1 MKKLTIGVVGAGIY
15 GNYHIHTY
23 CCDKNVE
30 RVVFC
35 DLNEE
40 RRIATADK
48 YQITG
53 YKTVKEMIAQEQLD
67 AISIATPD
75 PYHFEPAKD
84 AMEAGIKYL
93 FIEKPLATS
102 VKECE
107 ELIALAEKH

>member
-102 VKECE
+102 VK
-107 ELIALAEKH
+107 

>member
-1 MKKLTIGVVGAGIY
+1 MKKLTSGVVGAGIY

-53 YKTVKEMIAQEQLD
+53 YKTVK
-67 AISIATPD
+67 
-75 PYHFEPAKD
+75 
-84 AMEAGIKYL
+84 
-93 FIEKPLATS
+93 
-102 VKECE
+102 
-107 ELIALAEKH
+107 

>member
-67 AISIATPD
+67 AIILNQPKMPWKPESSICLLKNHWLP
-75 PYHFEPAKD
+75 
-84 AMEAGIKYL
+84 
-93 FIEKPLATS
+93 
-102 VKECE
+102 V
-107 ELIALAEKH
+107 